1 MLHWTPREKKLA
13 VLLGLSLAFLLSMSY
28 VIWSTDSVKED
39 SMPFEAKLYEEPV
52 AEGEV
57 TAPLTELETIWVD
70 VKGAVH
76 RPGVYELAS
85 SSRVYQALEASGG
98 MLAEAETRAVNLAKT
113 LQDGEMVYIPL
124 KGEEPLPMPSV
135 SSGKAGS
142 RVNINTATAE
152 ELDQLPGIGAVKA
165 AAIVEYREKQGRFER
180 EEDLKKVTG
189 IGDKLFEKVKEQISV
204 K

>member
-1 MLHWTPREKKLA
+1 MLQWTPREKKLA

-28 VIWSTDSVKED
+28 VLWSTDSVKED

-52 AEGEV
+52 GEGEV
-57 TAPLTELETIWVD
+57 APLAELDTIWVD

-76 RPGVYELAS
+76 RPGVYELTG

-98 MLAEAETRAVNLAKT
+98 MLAEAETRAVNLAKP

-124 KGEEPLPMPSV
+124 KGEEPLLTPSA

-142 RVNINTATAE
+142 RVNINTAKAE

-180 EEDLKKVTG
+180 VEDLKKVTG
-189 IGDKLFEKVKEQISV
+189 IGDKLFEKVKAQISV